1 VTEERPTRPE
11 QGLDPDRVRRPD
23 LGADVAA
30 RYDRSPPLSRTT
42 RNKALRPDDLG
53 FGRLFARLSEAVVV
67 IDLDRGRVVLWNPGA
82 ERLLGYPAE
91 EAIGKHVEALIP
103 ALLEP
108 LQRAGV
114 GRQRAAA
121 TVPRLDGQT
130 RVVVPAVANTG
141 QELTLEVSF
150 SAIDDA
156 PAPGRFVLAL
166 MRDVTE
172 RVRAREAV
180 ERQAASLRAQARL
193 LDLAHDAILVWE
205 LQSGAIR
212 FWNRGAE
219 QLYGWTSA
227 EVLGRTP
234 QAVLHTQFPRPLA
247 EINAELRRTGQWE
260 GELVHTRRDG
270 ATVVVASRW
279 ALQDEAGQ
287 PRMVLGINRDITDRK
302 RAEEERAQLL
312 REQAARA
319 EAEAALRERD
329 QVLATVSHDLK
340 TPLTTIRG
348 QADLLQRRL
357 ERAGAIE
364 PERLA
369 KGLELIGTAAR
380 RMGTWIDELL
390 DAARLE
396 AGRPVQLHPE
406 PTDLV
411 ALAWQAAAEQQRTT
425 ERHRIRVHT
434 AEAKLIGIWD
444 PVRLGRVLDN
454 LLGNAIK
461 FSPAGGEV
469 VVSVAREADTAVEWA
484 VVSVR
489 DQGIG
494 IPAEDLRYI
503 FERFRRGTNVAGRIA
518 GTGLGLAGACHILQ
532 LHGGS
537 ITVDSQEGRGST
549 FTLRLPLPGTIGQ
562 PQPSA
567 AESAA
572 ETEPP
577 ASAT

>member
-1 VTEERPTRPE
+1 
-11 QGLDPDRVRRPD
+11 
-23 LGADVAA
+23 
-30 RYDRSPPLSRTT
+30 
-42 RNKALRPDDLG
+42 
-53 FGRLFARLSEAVVV
+53 
-67 IDLDRGRVVLWNPGA
+67 
-82 ERLLGYPAE
+82 
-91 EAIGKHVEALIP
+91 
-103 ALLEP
+103 
-108 LQRAGV
+108 
-114 GRQRAAA
+114 
-121 TVPRLDGQT
+121 
-130 RVVVPAVANTG
+130 
-141 QELTLEVSF
+141 
-150 SAIDDA
+150 
-156 PAPGRFVLAL
+156 
-166 MRDVTE
+166 
-172 RVRAREAV
+172 
-180 ERQAASLRAQARL
+180 
-193 LDLAHDAILVWE
+193 
-205 LQSGAIR
+205 
-212 FWNRGAE
+212 
-219 QLYGWTSA
+219 
-227 EVLGRTP
+227 
-234 QAVLHTQFPRPLA
+234 
-247 EINAELRRTGQWE
+247 
-260 GELVHTRRDG
+260 
-270 ATVVVASRW
+270 
-279 ALQDEAGQ
+279 
-287 PRMVLGINRDITDRK
+287 MVLGINRDITDRK
-302 RAEEERAQLL
+302 RADEERAQLL

-319 EAEAALRERD
+319 EAEATLRERD

-396 AGRPVQLHPE
+396 AGRPLELHPE

-444 PVRLGRVLDN
+444 AVRLGRVLDN
-454 LLGNAIK
+454 LLSNAIK

-469 VVSVAREADTAVEWA
+469 VVSVAREADAAGEW
-484 VVSVR
+484 VILSVR

-494 IPAEDLRYI
+494 IPAEDLPHI

-577 ASAT
+577 ASAA